1 MTKTLATMLDD
12 RSNKTNKNSF
22 VNGHRLSN
30 KAAMTSVTNNVY
42 LSLFISK
49 IGAWDKL
56 FQTYPR
62 GKLSAGKMCSMK

>member
-1 MTKTLATMLDD
+1 MTGAIKLIRILLLMVIQHGEDD
-12 RSNKTNKNSF
+12 VIYKQCIRGF
-22 VNGHRLSN
+22 VC
-30 KAAMTSVTNNVY
+30 
-42 LSLFISK
+42 FE

>member
-1 MTKTLATMLDD
+1 MVIQHGEDD
-12 RSNKTNKNSF
+12 VIYKQCIPGF
-22 VNGHRLSN
+22 VC
-30 KAAMTSVTNNVY
+30 
-42 LSLFISK
+42 FE